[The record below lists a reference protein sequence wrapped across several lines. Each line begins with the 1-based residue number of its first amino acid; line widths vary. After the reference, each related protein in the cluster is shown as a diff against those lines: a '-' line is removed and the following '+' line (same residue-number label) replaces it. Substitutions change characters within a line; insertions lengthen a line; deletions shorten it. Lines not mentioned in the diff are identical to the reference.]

1 MGPVGAEDGQD
12 AESGAIHRPAAAHDL
27 VRHQLIA
34 PPRAGVCCVSAMAW
48 LDARRDVRGVYQD
61 RRCRRCGFAVRV
73 ILCEIPGTTLMN
85 SLREELARSVLR
97 NVPE

>member
-1 MGPVGAEDGQD
+1 ME
-12 AESGAIHRPAAAHDL
+12 R
-27 VRHQLIA
+27 
-34 PPRAGVCCVSAMAW
+34 
-48 LDARRDVRGVYQD
+48 LDAPQRDARWVYQY

-73 ILCEIPGTTLMN
+73 ILREIPDTTRVN

>member
-1 MGPVGAEDGQD
+1 ME
-12 AESGAIHRPAAAHDL
+12 
-27 VRHQLIA
+27 
-34 PPRAGVCCVSAMAW
+34 W
-48 LDARRDVRGVYQD
+48 LDAPQRDVRWVYQD